1 MALAAV
7 DEEQEVNS
15 AIENALVDA
24 QRASELVPTD
34 DEYRLLGTQPIIL
47 LLLSIHHILLV
58 ALSPSHTPLM
68 DSINSPSHAP

>member
-7 DEEQEVNS
+7 DEEQEVYS

-34 DEYRLLGTQPIIL
+34 DEYRLLGRQSIIS
-47 LLLSIHHILLV
+47 LLLSINHILYDT
-58 ALSPSHTPLM
+58 LSLSHTPT
-68 DSINSPSHAP
+68 PSDVPH